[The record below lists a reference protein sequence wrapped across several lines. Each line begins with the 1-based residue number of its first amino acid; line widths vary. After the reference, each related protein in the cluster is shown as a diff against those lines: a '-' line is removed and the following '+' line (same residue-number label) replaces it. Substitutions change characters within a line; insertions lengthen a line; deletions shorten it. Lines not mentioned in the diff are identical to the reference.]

1 MANEKETKTVSK
13 TAPKKTT
20 TKKEGTATKKT
31 TATKAK
37 ATKEVKAE
45 KVEKVEKVAATK
57 KVEKTPRGEHKVSAR
72 TTRLLEKY
80 KTELVPALTAKFN
93 YTSVMQVPH
102 LEKIVINIGV
112 GDATQDSKRLDECV
126 SELALISGQKPIITK
141 AKNSIATFK
150 LREGQSIGTKVTL
163 RGDAMYN
170 FMEKLIKIALPRVRD
185 FRGISPKAFDGKG
198 NYTLGIKDQLIF
210 PEISYDQVEKVRGFD
225 IVIVTT
231 AKTDEEARELLRLM
245 GMPFAK

>member
-80 KTELVPALTAKFN
+80 KTELEVYQLVKNYDEKSWQAKIIQSEMRNCISNIN
-93 YTSVMQVPH
+93 YYTYQ
-102 LEKIVINIGV
+102 EK
-112 GDATQDSKRLDECV
+112 S
-126 SELALISGQKPIITK
+126 
-141 AKNSIATFK
+141 F
-150 LREGQSIGTKVTL
+150 
-163 RGDAMYN
+163 
-170 FMEKLIKIALPRVRD
+170 
-185 FRGISPKAFDGKG
+185 
-198 NYTLGIKDQLIF
+198 
-210 PEISYDQVEKVRGFD
+210 
-225 IVIVTT
+225 
-231 AKTDEEARELLRLM
+231 
-245 GMPFAK
+245 

>member
-37 ATKEVKAE
+37 ATKEVKVE

-141 AKNSIATFK
+141 A
-150 LREGQSIGTKVTL
+150 
-163 RGDAMYN
+163 
-170 FMEKLIKIALPRVRD
+170 
-185 FRGISPKAFDGKG
+185 
-198 NYTLGIKDQLIF
+198 
-210 PEISYDQVEKVRGFD
+210 
-225 IVIVTT
+225 
-231 AKTDEEARELLRLM
+231 
-245 GMPFAK
+245 

>member
-20 TKKEGTATKKT
+20 TKKEGTASKKT

-150 LREGQSIGTKVTL
+150 LREGQTIGAKVTL
-163 RGDAMYN
+163 RGENMYN
-170 FMEKLIKIALPRVRD
+170 FMEKLIKVALPRVRD
-185 FRGISPKAFDGKG
+185 FRGISKTAFDGKG
-198 NYTLGIKDQLIF
+198 NYTLGIKEQLIF
-210 PEISYDQVEKVRGFD
+210 PEIEYDNVLKIRGMD
-225 IVIVTT
+225 IVFVTT
-231 AKTDEEARELLRLM
+231 AKSNEEAFKLLSAF
-245 GMPFAK
+245 GMPFRK